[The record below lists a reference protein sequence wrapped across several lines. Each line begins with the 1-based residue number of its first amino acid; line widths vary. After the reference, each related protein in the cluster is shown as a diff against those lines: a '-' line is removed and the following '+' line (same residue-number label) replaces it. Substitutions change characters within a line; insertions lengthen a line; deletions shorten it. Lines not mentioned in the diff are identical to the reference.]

1 MKYQDIDTLAVH
13 AGREDFRALGVH
25 AAPLDLSTTYPIPE
39 LAEGTANIDAML
51 RGERPES
58 NNIYARLANPTVDR
72 FERAFAQLEQ
82 ADDAVSFG
90 SGMAA
95 VTAALLAA
103 TMTGKRHIVAVRPLY
118 GGTDHLLASGLLHL
132 DVSWATASTV
142 RDHVRAD
149 TALVVIETPAN
160 PTIELLDIADI
171 AQQAGRVPVLVDSTF
186 ATPVLQQPL
195 AHGAVMSL
203 HSATKFIGGHG
214 DVMAGV
220 IACTEAWARQL
231 RVVRILTG
239 AVLHPLAA
247 YLLHRGLQT
256 LPVRV
261 RAMQASAVT
270 LADLLATHPSISRV
284 YFPSLPGNDP
294 RQLIGRQ
301 MRGPGTMIAFEMA
314 GGFDAAAEV
323 MRAVKVITPAVSL
336 GSADSLIQHPAGLTH
351 RVVNAEGQAEGG
363 VTPGMLRLSVGLED
377 PAALWADLSAAL
389 AAAELLL
396 QVGNAR

>member
-270 LADLLATHPSISRV
+270 LADRLATHPSISRV

-396 QVGNAR
+396 QVGSAR